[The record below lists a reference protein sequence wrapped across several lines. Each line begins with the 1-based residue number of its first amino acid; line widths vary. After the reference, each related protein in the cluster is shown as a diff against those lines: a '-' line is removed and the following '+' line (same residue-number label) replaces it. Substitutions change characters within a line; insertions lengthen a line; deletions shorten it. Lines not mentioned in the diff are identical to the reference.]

1 MTSIDEIKYS
11 QYDFLPTINTI
22 EGDQLR
28 KELESIPDTIK
39 YIRDKKI
46 KDFVTIFR
54 TAIDY
59 TYKIDDPLL
68 IRRFL
73 FKAVE
78 EVNDDLIKNNE
89 PYRIDFGYDISLHFL
104 NDTKTYWE
112 KNGFYNDDGTLNHPK
127 LANHME
133 TLNMIIRVYTADGD
147 ELILFPKKL
156 ETNLV
161 VIFF

>member
-22 EGDQLR
+22 EVDQLR

-68 IRRFL
+68 ARHFL

-78 EVNDDLIKNNE
+78 EVNDNLIKNNK
-89 PYRIDFGYDISLHFL
+89 PYRIDFGYDISLHL
-104 NDTKTYWE
+104 LDQTKAYWE
-112 KNGFYNDDGTLNHPK
+112 NNGLYNGDETLNHFK
-127 LANHME
+127 LGCHME
-133 TLNMIIRVYTADGD
+133 TLEDLIIGYTDD
-147 ELILFPKKL
+147 EFILLPKKL
-156 ETNLV
+156 ETDLIV
-161 VIFF
+161 LFL